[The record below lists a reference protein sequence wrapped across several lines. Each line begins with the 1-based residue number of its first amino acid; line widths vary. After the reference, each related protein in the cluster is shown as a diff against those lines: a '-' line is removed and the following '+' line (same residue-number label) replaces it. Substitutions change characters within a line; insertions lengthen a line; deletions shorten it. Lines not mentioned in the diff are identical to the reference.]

1 MKNPITWFEIYVDD
15 MHRATAFYSSV
26 FAIELND
33 LLDPTGPP
41 DNSLQMKAF
50 PSDMES
56 HGASGSLVCVEG
68 MPAGQNS
75 VLVYFSCED
84 CEDCEDCE
92 VEESRI
98 EPVGGTIVR
107 PKFSIGDYGF
117 ITLAKDTEGN
127 MFGLHSLS

>member
-1 MKNPITWFEIYVDD
+1 MKNPVTWFEIYVDD
-15 MHRATAFYSSV
+15 MARASAFYSTV
-26 FAIELND
+26 FAIELAE
-33 LLDPTGPP
+33 LPDPTNSS
-41 DNSLQMKAF
+41 DSSLQMKAF

-56 HGASGSLVCVEG
+56 HGASGALVCVDG
-68 MPAGQNS
+68 MPAGQNG

-84 CEDCEDCE
+84 CA

-98 EPVGGTIVR
+98 EPAGGTIVR

>member
-1 MKNPITWFEIYVDD
+1 MKNPITWFEVYVDD
-15 MHRATAFYSSV
+15 MLRASAFYSSV
-26 FAIELND
+26 FAIEFTD
-33 LLDPTGPP
+33 LLDPTEPS
-41 DNSLQMKAF
+41 DSALQMKAF

-56 HGASGSLVCVEG
+56 HGASGALVCVDG

-84 CEDCEDCE
+84 CE

-98 EPVGGTIVR
+98 EPAGGTIVR

>member
-15 MHRATAFYSSV
+15 MPRASALYSSV
-26 FAIELND
+26 FAIEFSD
-33 LLDPTGPP
+33 LPDPTNPSEGG
-41 DNSLQMKAF
+41 LQMKAF

-56 HGASGSLVCVEG
+56 HGASGALVCVDG

-84 CEDCEDCE
+84 CE

-98 EPVGGTIVR
+98 EPAGGTIVR

-127 MFGLHSLS
+127 MFGF

>member
-1 MKNPITWFEIYVDD
+1 MA
-15 MHRATAFYSSV
+15 RASAFYSTV
-26 FAIELND
+26 FAIELAE
-33 LLDPTGPP
+33 LPDPTNSS
-41 DNSLQMKAF
+41 DSSLQMKAF

-56 HGASGSLVCVEG
+56 HGASGALVCVDG

-84 CEDCEDCE
+84 CE

-98 EPVGGTIVR
+98 EPAGGTIVR

>member
-1 MKNPITWFEIYVDD
+1 
-15 MHRATAFYSSV
+15 
-26 FAIELND
+26 
-33 LLDPTGPP
+33 
-41 DNSLQMKAF
+41 
-50 PSDMES
+50 MES
-56 HGASGSLVCVEG
+56 HGASGALVCVDG

-84 CEDCEDCE
+84 CA

-98 EPVGGTIVR
+98 EPAGGTIVR